1 MTIPVAA
8 PIYFANM
15 PASVPMAPAAPPV
28 VAQPPMARQ
37 NARIGAKIK
46 AAVFVAV
53 FAVAL
58 LSPLG
63 QRVVRYVCGDVLPEG
78 VADLPFFIKSTLAS
92 WLAVTVAAVIFMR
105 EV

>member
-1 MTIPVAA
+1 MTLPIAA
-8 PIYFANM
+8 PVYFANM
-15 PASVPMAPAAPPV
+15 PASVPMAPQPAPAI
-28 VAQPPMARQ
+28 AQPVAARQ
-37 NARIGAKIK
+37 NARFGAKIK

-53 FAVAL
+53 FAVVL

-63 QRVVRYVCGDVLPEG
+63 QRVVRYVCGDTLPEG
-78 VADLPFFIKSTLAS
+78 AADLPFFIKSTLAS